1 VTVGRSRSSLLV
13 STQLPVKARPQDSR
27 FAANEAAQRKV
38 WMRPLAR
45 RRVRHPACQNRL
57 EAVEQLFN
65 QRFEVA
71 TLASNA
77 ALQHAYDAGVQL
89 VAQQHAAQEI
99 SRA

>member
-1 VTVGRSRSSLLV
+1 L
-13 STQLPVKARPQDSR
+13 D
-27 FAANEAAQRKV
+27 
-38 WMRPLAR
+38 
-45 RRVRHPACQNRL
+45 
-57 EAVEQLFN
+57 AVEQLFRD

-71 TLASNA
+71 ALASNA